1 MKLQVFLNYERIV
14 LALPNPPSYV
24 LFLNSSVSS
33 LEAHFSIMRSCDA
46 DTSLTYQSKAAIDNN
61 EKEMNEKKCNNK
73 RYEANDEIA
82 LNMCS
87 LEQLTGRRDKSRGKI
102 DKK

>member
-1 MKLQVFLNYERIV
+1 
-14 LALPNPPSYV
+14 
-24 LFLNSSVSS
+24 
-33 LEAHFSIMRSCDA
+33 MRSCDA

-102 DKK
+102 DKKWYRLKVLHYQKPNKEPINNVSKYISMITFK